1 MDFSNYSLRE
11 VEKMAMELY
20 VLREKQRKGLILIID
35 SENEADMEELEK
47 KLAKLGKKDEKKQDD
62 NEVDFRNDSDDE
74 TIEPGSPP
82 VAISATIPHNYYIYT
97 NKELEKLCKTRGITG
112 YSKQTKAKLID
123 LLTKNDNK

>member
-1 MDFSNYSLRE
+1 
-11 VEKMAMELY
+11 MELY

-112 YSKQTKAKLID
+112 YSKQTKTRLIE